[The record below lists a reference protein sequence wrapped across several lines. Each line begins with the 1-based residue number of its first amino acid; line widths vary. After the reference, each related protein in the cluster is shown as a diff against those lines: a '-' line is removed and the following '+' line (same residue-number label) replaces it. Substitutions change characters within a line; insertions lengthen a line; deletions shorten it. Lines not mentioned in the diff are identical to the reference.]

1 MSVHEHC
8 QTYHEITQIEGY
20 YTSVHEHCQT
30 YHEITQIEGYYMSV
44 HEHDI
49 EEQTAITLKINMAFF
64 H

>member
-1 MSVHEHC
+1 MN
-8 QTYHEITQIEGY
+8 
-20 YTSVHEHCQT
+20 VHEHCQT